1 MMIDRKDLEYTV
13 IGTILSNSDALKP
26 IQRSLKPKDFSV
38 QECSILYEIFLS
50 LSEREIN
57 ISLLTVSKEISDR
70 NLKLFEESETN
81 LSDYLDYDVGTT
93 AVIGLATQL
102 AEEATLNLVVR
113 KIRNEFLPQVENK
126 GYQLTSAIEQLS
138 GIIKDANYFGS
149 NNTLSFGEDL
159 TEQVKLYK
167 SRISSDIV
175 LFGIQKLDEKIITL
189 APSETLIIAGRPGG
203 GKSALAVQ
211 GAISNVLLGKKVGF
225 ISMEMPI
232 AQIVIRSLS
241 YLASFDSFKLQT
253 MSFDEIFNSPHFKK
267 YLNII
272 TNGNL
277 VVDDS
282 PPFTIQSVVRKIREM
297 VYTHNVNYVIL
308 DYVQLMDAKAENR
321 NMALTEISRQIKLL
335 AKELSI
341 PIVMLAQ
348 LSRAV
353 TQRLSAEPDLSDL
366 RESGALEQDASLVAF
381 IYPDLKGKEFSSD
394 EDEERYL
401 KTQLEVPVILKIAKQ
416 RNGPADFKEYLIFKK
431 QFGQFV
437 LKDKHNS
444 TYIQ

>member
-1 MMIDRKDLEYTV
+1 MIDRKDLEYTV

-50 LSEREIN
+50 LAEREIN

-138 GIIKDANYFGS
+138 GIIKDANYFGG
-149 NNTLSFGEDL
+149 NNTLVTSDIMV
-159 TEQVKLYK
+159 EQFRLYK
-167 SRISSDIV
+167 SLIKGNLN
-175 LFGIQKLDEKIITL
+175 LFGIPKIDRQIITMT
-189 APSETLIIAGRPGG
+189 PGETLIIAARSGF
-203 GKSALAVQ
+203 GKSTIAIMGAVENMLI
-211 GAISNVLLGKKVGF
+211 GNKVGF
-225 ISMEMPI
+225 LSLEMPF
-232 AQIVIRSLS
+232 AQIFIKMIS
-241 YLASFDSFKLQT
+241 YLASFDSFKLQD
-253 MSFDEIFNSPHFKK
+253 MSFDSIMNSPHFKK
-267 YLNII
+267 YIDII

-277 VVDDS
+277 VVDDT
-282 PPFTIQSVVRKIREM
+282 PPFSLNAVIRKIREM
-297 VYTHNVNYVIL
+297 VYTHKVDYVIL
-308 DYVQLMDAKAENR
+308 DYVQLMTVKAENR
-321 NMALTEISRQIKLL
+321 NLALTEISRELKLL
-335 AKELSI
+335 SKELNI

-348 LSRAV
+348 LSREAARSL
-353 TQRLSAEPDLSDL
+353 TQEPDLTHL

-381 IYPDLKGKEFSSD
+381 IYPDLKGMEFASSD
-394 EDEERYL
+394 DEDSYL
-401 KTQLEVPVILKIAKQ
+401 KTQSEVPVILKIAKQ

-431 QFGQFV
+431 PFGQFV
-437 LKDKHNS
+437 LKDKHS
-444 TYIQ
+444 ATYIQ